1 MINKIKYDFYKPEP
15 NQEIIHRDAHKYRV
29 VCAGRKFGKS
39 VCARQELVMN
49 AIYHKQPKKKGIFQ
63 PPNFWIVSPTI
74 KQGRLNH
81 WRQLIAE
88 IPNEFILRKRGGPA
102 VDNTNMTI
110 ELVNGAII
118 HIVGAENADRI
129 RGAGVVGMVIDE
141 AAYISSTVWEMV
153 LEPELFSTKGWC
165 LFISTPAGYN
175 WFQKIWERGQTD
187 DKKSSW
193 KSWKFTSYETPRA
206 KDKERKEFLDEKRQH
221 SAVETFAQEYLA
233 SFEKLEGLIYKD
245 FKEKDHVIDKMEDE
259 PGGWYF
265 RSIDWGTRDPACVL
279 FGKVFPSGR
288 IVIYDEIFETDLSTA
303 DLADKIRAKS
313 YNKPFENTYAD
324 PSGRQNI
331 IDMNVTHKIPVTKA
345 KRETSTTK
353 KNWLNLGIDKAV
365 ERLRGRLP
373 DEKPVLQVTK
383 NCTNLIREFGIY
395 SWKESPDPD
404 KNSPG
409 VPEDANNHAMDA
421 LRYMIISYI
430 VSEDDSDLPDDTT
443 MFSETGMY

>member
-1 MINKIKYDFYKPEP
+1 MRIDYDFYKPEP
-15 NQEIIHRDAHKYRV
+15 NQRAIHEDPHRYRV

-39 VCARQELVMN
+39 TCARQELVMN
-49 AIYHKQPKKKGIFQ
+49 AIFYKSKKKKGIFQ

-102 VDNTNMTI
+102 IDNTNMTI

-129 RGAGVVGMVIDE
+129 RGAGVMGMVVDE
-141 AAYISSTVWEMV
+141 AAYIPSKVWSMV
-153 LEPELFSTKGWC
+153 LKPELLQTKGWC

-175 WFQKIWERGQTD
+175 WFYDIWKRGQTK
-187 DKKSSW
+187 DKKSAW
-193 KSWKFTSYETPRA
+193 KSWRFTTYDSPRM
-206 KDKERKEFLDEKRQH
+206 KDPERLKDLEDERAN

-233 SFEKLEGLIYKD
+233 SFEKLEGLIYKEFD
-245 FKEKDHVIDKMEDE
+245 EKTHVVDEMPNE

-265 RSIDWGTRDPACVL
+265 RAIDWGTRDPACVL
-279 FGKVFPSGR
+279 FAKVFPNKR
-288 IVIYDEIFETDLSTA
+288 VYIYDEIYETDLSTA

-313 YNKPFENTYAD
+313 YDKPFQNTYAD
-324 PSGRQNI
+324 PAGRQNI
-331 IDMNVTHKIPVTKA
+331 IDMNVTHKIPITRA
-345 KRETSTTK
+345 LRETSTTK
-353 KNWLNLGIDKAV
+353 KNWVNLGIDKV
-365 ERLRGRLP
+365 KERLKGRLP
-373 DEKPVLQVTK
+373 DEKPILMVTK
-383 NCTNLIREFGIY
+383 ECENLIREFGIY
-395 SWKESPDPD
+395 SWKENPDPD

-421 LRYMIISYI
+421 LRYLIISYA
-430 VSEDDSDLPDDTT
+430 VNEDESELPDDTV
-443 MFSETGMY
+443 MFDEYGLY